1 MLSVFIDCGPDDHKL
16 ASTLGS
22 LVPGAVE
29 GIVREVV
36 LVDRG
41 MGADARKVAD
51 HTGCRVIARAAL
63 RDAIRAAKGDWLLFV
78 EPGARLVPGWI
89 AAVVEHVERVQEG
102 RAKMPS
108 ARFRRAAIDRPRF
121 LQRIREIRTAI
132 AEGFVV
138 RKEQAIGLAGQGVSV
153 PTLEGMAKGVAVT
166 RLDAEIRPAHRG

>member
-29 GIVREVV
+29 GIVRDVV

-41 MGADARKVAD
+41 MEADARKVAD
-51 HTGCRVIARAAL
+51 HAGCRVITPEEL
-63 RDAIRAAKGDWLLFV
+63 RGAIRSAKGEWLLLL

-89 AAVVEHVERVQEG
+89 NAVAEHGERVQMG
-102 RAKMPS
+102 LARMPS

-121 LQRIREIRTAI
+121 LQRIRGFRTAL
-132 AEGFVV
+132 ADGFLVA
-138 RKEQAIGLAGQGVSV
+138 KTQAIGLAGQGASA